1 MLVINNMNLSGSI
14 LVIQSFQLPPQYI
27 ILYFFMQKSIYS
39 ISKDDIYFDSRTAF
53 KTDTEYDVCVCV

>member
-1 MLVINNMNLSGSI
+1 MLEINNMNLSGSI

-53 KTDTEYDVCVCV
+53 KTDTKYDVGV